1 MIHQGTKRLET
12 ERLILRRFI
21 PEDAAPAFRNWVA
34 DDDVTRFLTWPTH
47 KDISVTERVIGMWIE
62 NYKDPAFYQ
71 WAIVPKDINEPIG
84 TISVVGIN
92 NSVESANI
100 GYCIGK
106 KWWHRGIVSEAFREV
121 IRFLFYEVELRKIEA
136 RHAPE
141 NPNSGG
147 VMRKCGLTYE
157 GTLRKAILCNAGIT
171 DLCMYSILREEY
183 RGSMLKGTFNTRDLG
198 GYRTADGRETKFWR
212 ILRSSKL
219 FAYVPEDIE
228 LLREKGVTTVLDLR
242 DQADLDRS
250 PVSFKDA
257 PGFDY
262 RNFRIDAAS
271 SMPETVEE
279 MPEMYMDIARSGIMK
294 DFFEALAE
302 SGTGVL
308 FNCYSGK
315 DRTGIVSALILLLC
329 GVSMDDVMKDYL
341 VSNVN
346 CEPVYRYL
354 AEHRP
359 EVNIAA
365 QKTYKWLLEQTFET
379 LYREYGSLEGYF
391 DWLGVS
397 EETRDKIRSKLLD

>member
-1 MIHQGTKRLET
+1 MIHKGTKTLET
-12 ERLILRRFI
+12 ERLILRKAV
-21 PEDAAPAFRNWVA
+21 PEDAEPAFRNWMS
-34 DDDVTRFLTWPTH
+34 DDAVTRFLTWPAH
-47 KDISVTERVIGMWIE
+47 RDIPETERVIGEWISK
-62 NYKDPAFYQ
+62 YSDPSFYR
-71 WAIVPKDINEPIG
+71 WIIVLKETGEPIG
-84 TISVVGIN
+84 SVYVVSIN
-92 NSVESANI
+92 DAAGSANM
-100 GYCIGK
+100 GYCLGRS
-106 KWWHRGIVSEAFREV
+106 WWNKGLAAEAFKAV
-121 IRFLFYEVELRKIEA
+121 INYLFYEVEFKRIEA
-136 RHAPE
+136 CHAPE
-141 NPNSGG
+141 NPGSGA

-157 GTLRKAILCNAGIT
+157 ATLRKSILCNAGIT
-171 DLCMYSILREEY
+171 DLCHYSILREEH
-183 RGSMLKGTFNTRDLG
+183 RASMLRGTFNTRDLG
-198 GYRTADGRETKFWR
+198 GYKTADGRETKYWR

-219 FAYVPEDIE
+219 FAYVPGDIE

-279 MPEMYMDIARSGIMK
+279 MPDMYMDIARSGIMK

-315 DRTGIVSALILLLC
+315 DRTGIVSAFILLLC
-329 GVSMDDVMKDYL
+329 GVSMEDVMKDYM
-341 VSNVN
+341 VSNAN

-359 EVNIAA
+359 E
-365 QKTYKWLLEQTFET
+365 EQFFET
-379 LYREYGSLEGYF
+379 LYGEYGSLSGYF
-391 DWLGVS
+391 DRIGVS
-397 EETRDKIRSKLLD
+397 EETRDKIRSKLMD